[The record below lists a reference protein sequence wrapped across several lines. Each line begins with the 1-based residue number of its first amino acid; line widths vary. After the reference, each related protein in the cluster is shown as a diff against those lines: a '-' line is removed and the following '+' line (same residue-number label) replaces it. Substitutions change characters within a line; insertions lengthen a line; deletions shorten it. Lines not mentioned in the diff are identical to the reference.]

1 MGSIELEDR
10 GINLTSLKQPEIN
23 VLSKIQAYG
32 VLLVLQEP
40 ELTVLQASNNTLSV
54 FDLRVEEVLG
64 LPLEVL
70 LDDFQVGELRS
81 YAHDRRR

>member
-1 MGSIELEDR
+1 VGSIELEDR